1 MKHSRFARTVGAVA
15 LAVAVLTGPAYAGSG
30 IEDILYEKGQITKE
44 EWVKAKAE
52 KEAMTAKAAV
62 APAPSAVSNLLK
74 GVELKATFY
83 FDFTNAGGDSF
94 TANPK
99 RLGINDAQANANK
112 GEANGFHF
120 ARTYLTLIKRFD
132 EGHHFRLTLDQMNN
146 NIGGNSCPNAAGP
159 SGGNC
164 HEASPFGLS
173 GYSGTGRNEVFVK
186 YAYYNHVVLPGALEV
201 RVGQHQTPWVEYEEH
216 RWTYRYQ
223 APIFVDQQNFQTSSD
238 LGVSLMGKVLD
249 KKVDYHVSFMNGEG
263 YQNTPDGRSYAW
275 LGRLSLEPVKGVI
288 LSYFGHTET
297 LRNGV
302 EGFNP
307 HRELANLEV
316 YDPEKDRFKLNG
328 QWVYAD
334 DGKDIGSTRATT
346 AIFVPSTYTGGATGV
361 IPAPLNVASTFGG
374 RNGPSTSLPRFH
386 DGQGWELW
394 GYYRIPFLLEDK
406 LRFFSRY
413 YFMKPNKST
422 LAGENQSAVFGL
434 SYDYSKYLSVALD
447 YTILKQTVLGLTNT
461 GFGKTGKN
469 SNGAPQ
475 GQFISTGGINCL
487 TCSQY
492 VDYDNQILGVKVMVT
507 F

>member
-44 EWVKAKAE
+44 EWLKAKAAKE
-52 KEAMTAKAAV
+52 KEMAETAKA
-62 APAPSAVSNLLK
+62 APSAVSNLLK

-83 FDFTNAGGDSF
+83 FDFTYAGGDSF
-94 TANPK
+94 TARPSKN
-99 RLGINDAQANANK
+99 GINDAQANANK
-112 GEANGFHF
+112 GLANGFHF
-120 ARTYLTLIKRFD
+120 TRTYLTLIKRFD
-132 EGHHFRLTLDQMNN
+132 EGHHFRLTLDQMVN

-164 HEASPFGLS
+164 HEAAPFGLS
-173 GYSGTGRNEVFVK
+173 GFAGTGRNAEFIK
-186 YAYYNHVVLPGALEV
+186 YAYYNHIVTPGVEL
-201 RVGQHQTPWVEYEEH
+201 RVGQHQTPWIEYEEH
-216 RWTYRYQ
+216 RWTYRFQ
-223 APIFVDQQNFQTSSD
+223 APTFVDQQNFQTSSD
-238 LGVSLMGKVLD
+238 LGASLMGKVLD
-249 KKVDYHVSFMNGEG
+249 KKIDYHVSFMNGEG

-275 LGRLSLEPVKGVI
+275 LGRLSVEPVKGVI

-297 LRNGV
+297 ARNGT

-316 YDPEKDRFKLNG
+316 YDPESDRFKING

-334 DGKDIGSTRATT
+334 DGADVGTTRGPAM
-346 AIFVPSTYTGGATGV
+346 FVPSTFNGGNAGAV
-361 IPAPLNVASTFGG
+361 LSPGAAAAFGG
-374 RNGPSTSLPRFH
+374 RNGPSTSTPRFH

-394 GYYRIPFLLEDK
+394 GYYRIPGFEK
-406 LRFFSRY
+406 ARIFSRY

-422 LAGENQSAVFGL
+422 LAGENQSILFGA

-447 YTILKQTVLGLTNT
+447 YTLLKQTVLGTNAGGGINT
-461 GFGKTGKN
+461 GGV
-469 SNGAPQ
+469 P
-475 GQFISTGGINCL
+475 GQIISTGGINCT
-487 TCSQY
+487 TCGRF
-492 VDYDNQILGVKVMVT
+492 VDYDNHIFGVKLLVS